1 MKDIKIICTVG
12 PSSYDESII
21 KKMDESG
28 VDLFR
33 INLSHTNIDDF
44 TSLAKNLM
52 NWTDKPVCL
61 DTEGAQLRTLLLCD
75 KIIVKEHDI
84 IEFVDGIKL
93 ASNTQIGIRGCEIEK
108 VFKNGDLVSIDFDG
122 AVVQII
128 EHQESSILGRV
139 LHSGNIGNNKGV
151 NVDRLLRLNSFTHKD
166 EKAFSLCQSIGIKHL
181 FLSFCSHESDVDDLR
196 NKFSYDIK
204 VISKIE
210 SKNGLINLDGI
221 CDKSDALLI
230 DRGDLSREVPL
241 EKIPTA
247 QKYILQRGN
256 THNVPVY
263 VATNLMENMIVNSKP
278 TRAEV
283 NDIQS
288 TLNDGAS
295 GLVLAAETA
304 IGKYPIE
311 CIRIMS
317 RIVYETIHYKNKN
330 QSIENLFTLPSGR
343 IIDPHGGKLVQQFSN
358 DQSDNPDFEIMV
370 SEEVLTDSFQ
380 IANGTYSPLEAFMSL
395 EQMKSVLYNNS
406 IGDMV
411 TWTIPIIFQVDAKMI
426 NRMPKSDYLFLKKEN
441 ESQPNVILKID
452 KIEKLK
458 NKKQLAQLWF
468 GTQDEKHPG
477 VFKFLSSGDYIISG
491 KPYIL
496 NNFNSKGKN
505 KYELTPSQSR
515 FVFDHNGWHNVIGF
529 HTRNVPHLGHEHI
542 QKQALVNTNAD
553 AIFISPVT
561 GVKKAGDFLAD
572 PIIKCYELLIREGVY
587 DPYGAIIGSFNTH
600 SRYSGPRE
608 AVFTAICRQN
618 YGCNYFIVG
627 RDHTGV
633 GNYYDPDASIKLLDK
648 LELDIKVLTFN
659 SVGFSKGQGFV
670 EKLAGNQEDDFEQI
684 SGSLIREKIINDD
697 DIPDYMMRPTI
708 VKLLQ
713 DLKKIGSNTLFH

>member
-1 MKDIKIICTVG
+1 MILEINSPYDIKI
-12 PSSYDESII
+12 
-21 KKMDESG
+21 
-28 VDLFR
+28 
-33 INLSHTNIDDF
+33 
-44 TSLAKNLM
+44 
-52 NWTDKPVCL
+52 
-61 DTEGAQLRTLLLCD
+61 
-75 KIIVKEHDI
+75 
-84 IEFVDGIKL
+84 
-93 ASNTQIGIRGCEIEK
+93 
-108 VFKNGDLVSIDFDG
+108 
-122 AVVQII
+122 
-128 EHQESSILGRV
+128 
-139 LHSGNIGNNKGV
+139 
-151 NVDRLLRLNSFTHKD
+151 
-166 EKAFSLCQSIGIKHL
+166 
-181 FLSFCSHESDVDDLR
+181 
-196 NKFSYDIK
+196 
-204 VISKIE
+204 ISKIE

-221 CDKSDALLI
+221 CNKSDALLI

-241 EKIPTA
+241 EKIPAA

-256 THNVPVY
+256 AHNVPVY

-311 CIRIMS
+311 CVRIMS
-317 RIVYETIHYKNKN
+317 RIVYEKIHYKNKN
-330 QSIENLFTLPSGR
+330 QSIENLFTPPSGR
-343 IIDPHGGKLVQQFSN
+343 IIEPHGGKLVQQFSN
-358 DQSDNPDFEIMV
+358 DQSDNPDSEIMV

-395 EQMKSVLYNNS
+395 EQMKTVLYNNS
-406 IGDMV
+406 IDDLV

-426 NRMPKSDYLFLKKEN
+426 NRIPKSDYLFLKKEK

-542 QKQALVNTNAD
+542 QKQALANTNAD

-561 GVKKAGDFLAD
+561 GVKKTGDFLAD

-670 EKLAGNQEDDFEQI
+670 EKLDGNQEDDFEQI
-684 SGSLIREKIINDD
+684 SGSIIREKIINDD

-708 VKLLQ
+708 VKLLK